1 MSRTSA
7 GQSQR
12 RPSSSRSAAL
22 PAVLRVLAVAGL
34 VVDVVVHLRLA
45 GAFDAIGTD
54 ITLGQLFR
62 VEAAAAAAAA
72 VYLAV
77 RDSRPAWCCAGL
89 VAAAGL
95 AALLVAALVELPAIG
110 PFPPVSAP
118 GWTTDSIVVTVGMA
132 VTVLAWLVREALR
145 RRTG

>member
-1 MSRTSA
+1 V
-7 GQSQR
+7 
-12 RPSSSRSAAL
+12 L
-22 PAVLRVLAVAGL
+22 PPVLRLLAVAGL

-45 GAFDAIGTD
+45 EAFDAIGD
-54 ITLGQLFR
+54 QITLGQLFR
-62 VEAAAAAAAA
+62 IESAAAAAAA

-77 RDSRPAWCCAGL
+77 RDSRPAWLCAGL

-95 AALLVAALVELPAIG
+95 AALLLAALVEVPAVG

-118 GWTTDSIVVTVGMA
+118 GWTTDSVAVAAAMA
-132 VTVLAWLVREALR
+132 VTVVAWLVREALR